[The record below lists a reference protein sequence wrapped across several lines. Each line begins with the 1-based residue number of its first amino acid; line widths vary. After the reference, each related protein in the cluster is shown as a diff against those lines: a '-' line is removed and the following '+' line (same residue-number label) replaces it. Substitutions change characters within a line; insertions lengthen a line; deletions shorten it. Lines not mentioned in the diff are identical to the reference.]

1 MNPKTLFEQLDE
13 LHSQWTLLDQ
23 VGREMQLGR
32 MWQQMTSAYR
42 YLVQV
47 YQSRGYLTPNESYYA
62 NQIGQT
68 LMMLQSE
75 KMKVDQAL
83 ADESNTAT
91 RNPKAHDNEP
101 ISREDTLRK

>member
-1 MNPKTLFEQLDE
+1 MNPNTLFAQLDE

-42 YLVQV
+42 YLVHV
-47 YQSRGYLTPNESYYA
+47 YQSRGYLTPIESNYA
-62 NQIGQT
+62 NQICQT

-83 ADESNTAT
+83 ADEML
-91 RNPKAHDNEP
+91 KH
-101 ISREDTLRK
+101 LVKMK

>member
-1 MNPKTLFEQLDE
+1 
-13 LHSQWTLLDQ
+13 
-23 VGREMQLGR
+23 
-32 MWQQMTSAYR
+32 MTSAYR

-47 YQSRGYLTPNESYYA
+47 YQSRGYLTTNESYCA

-83 ADESNTAT
+83 ANEMLKHLVKMT
-91 RNPKAHDNEP
+91 R
-101 ISREDTLRK
+101 I

>member
-13 LHSQWTLLDQ
+13 LHSQWTLLDK

-47 YQSRGYLTPNESYYA
+47 YQSRGYLTSNESNCA
-62 NQIGQT
+62 NRIGQT
-68 LMMLQSE
+68 LMMPRA
-75 KMKVDQAL
+75 K
-83 ADESNTAT
+83 
-91 RNPKAHDNEP
+91 R
-101 ISREDTLRK
+101 

>member
-1 MNPKTLFEQLDE
+1 M
-13 LHSQWTLLDQ
+13 DQ

-47 YQSRGYLTPNESYYA
+47 YQSRGYLTTNESYYA

-68 LMMLQSE
+68 LMIIQSE

-83 ADESNTAT
+83 ADEML
-91 RNPKAHDNEP
+91 KH
-101 ISREDTLRK
+101 LVKMK

>member
-1 MNPKTLFEQLDE
+1 MNPNTLFEQLDE
-13 LHSQWTLLDQ
+13 LHSQRTLLDQ

-47 YQSRGYLTPNESYYA
+47 YQSRGYLTTNESYYA

-68 LMMLQSE
+68 LMIIQSE

-83 ADESNTAT
+83 ADEML
-91 RNPKAHDNEP
+91 KH
-101 ISREDTLRK
+101 LVKMK

>member
-1 MNPKTLFEQLDE
+1 MSANIFEQFDE
-13 LHSQWTLLDQ
+13 LYSQWSILDK
-23 VGREMQLGR
+23 VGKEMQSGR

-47 YQSRGYLTPNESYYA
+47 YQSRGYLTTNESNCA

-75 KMKVDQAL
+75 KMKVI
-83 ADESNTAT
+83 
-91 RNPKAHDNEP
+91 P
-101 ISREDTLRK
+101 

>member
-1 MNPKTLFEQLDE
+1 MNPNILFEQLDE

-32 MWQQMTSAYR
+32 MWQTMTSAYR
-42 YLVQV
+42 YHVQV
-47 YQSRGYLTPNESYYA
+47 YQSRRYLTPNESYYA
-62 NQIGQT
+62 NQIGQA

-83 ADESNTAT
+83 ADEML
-91 RNPKAHDNEP
+91 KH
-101 ISREDTLRK
+101 LVKMK

>member
-1 MNPKTLFEQLDE
+1 MNPNTLFEQLDE

-32 MWQQMTSAYR
+32 MLQQMTSAYR

-47 YQSRGYLTPNESYYA
+47 YQSRGYLTPIESNYA

-83 ADESNTAT
+83 ANEMLKHLVKMT
-91 RNPKAHDNEP
+91 R
-101 ISREDTLRK
+101 I

>member
-1 MNPKTLFEQLDE
+1 MNPNTLFEQHDE
-13 LHSQWTLLDQ
+13 LHSQRTLLDQ

-47 YQSRGYLTPNESYYA
+47 YQSRGYLTTNESYYA

-68 LMMLQSE
+68 LMIIQSE

-83 ADESNTAT
+83 ADEML
-91 RNPKAHDNEP
+91 KH
-101 ISREDTLRK
+101 LVKMK